1 MTCSLAS
8 SKIRTIYPSAFGCF
22 ASVGKLL
29 SIRAAADD
37 SNVELWIVSEI
48 NSWTAQDFVYMA
60 QYYGNEKPY
69 VLNIYSPGGD
79 PFAAFAIHD
88 FIAANGI
95 KATARVWGHAASAA
109 AIIACSCER
118 VEMGENSFLMVHK
131 AYGGDD
137 QELLDSINEKQ
148 VALFKA
154 KSGMSASAVSKLMEA
169 ETWMDAK
176 EAKANGICDA
186 IIKELKVAAI
196 YKAQYMETN
205 DKPTPEV
212 KPEEVKPVVE
222 ETPKVEPEATEEVE
236 EEVKVTP
243 AEAIQAGFKGSFKF
257 KTKVS
262 AEMKQAV
269 ASLTTEVKDV
279 KAQLQERI
287 DEVTGLK
294 EKLQKAEDAKVKAE
308 GEATAIKA
316 SSTAL
321 TEELAKIKASPLAPK
336 AEATTEKDVQIPGGG
351 PTSNLREKGRPE
363 KLKRIEEETRAA
375 YARFEKPTND

>member
-1 MTCSLAS
+1 M
-8 SKIRTIYPSAFGCF
+8 
-22 ASVGKLL
+22 GKLL
-29 SIRAAADD
+29 SIRASADD

-69 VLNIYSPGGD
+69 ILNIYSPGGD

-88 FIAANGI
+88 FIKANGI

-118 VEMGENSFLMVHK
+118 VEMGENSFMMIHK

-176 EAKANGICDA
+176 EAKANGMCDA

-196 YKAQYMETN
+196 YKAQYMEKET
-205 DKPTPEV
+205 PTPEV

-222 ETPKVEPEATEEVE
+222 ETPKVETPEATEEVE

-269 ASLTTEVKDV
+269 ASLTTEVKGV

-294 EKLQKAEDAKVKAE
+294 EKLTKAEADKVKAE
-308 GEATAIKA
+308 GEAATIKA
-316 SSTAL
+316 NSTAL
-321 TEELAKIKASPLAPK
+321 TEELAKIKSSPLAPK
-336 AEATTEKDVQIPGGG
+336 AEATPEKEVQVPGGG
-351 PTSNLREKGRPE
+351 PKSNLREKGRPD
-363 KLKRIEEETRAA
+363 KLKRIEDETRAA
-375 YARFEKPTND
+375 YARFETPKKD

>member
-1 MTCSLAS
+1 M
-8 SKIRTIYPSAFGCF
+8 
-22 ASVGKLL
+22 GKLL
-29 SIRAAADD
+29 SIRASADD

-69 VLNIYSPGGD
+69 ILNIYSPGGD

-88 FIAANGI
+88 FIKANGI

-118 VEMGENSFLMVHK
+118 VEMGENSFMMIHK

-148 VALFKA
+148 VALFKS
-154 KSGMSASAVSKLMEA
+154 KSGLSPKAVSKLMEA

-176 EAKANGICDA
+176 EAKDNGMCDA

-196 YKAQYMETN
+196 YKAQYMEKET
-205 DKPTPEV
+205 PIPEV
-212 KPEEVKPVVE
+212 KPEEVTPVVE
-222 ETPKVEPEATEEVE
+222 ETPKVEEPEATEEVE
-236 EEVKVTP
+236 QEIPVTP
-243 AEAIQAGFKGSFKF
+243 AQAIEAGFRGKLVAKV
-257 KTKVS
+257 KVS
-262 AEMKQAV
+262 SEMKQAV

-294 EKLQKAEDAKVKAE
+294 EKLEKAEADKVKAE
-308 GEATAIKA
+308 GDAATIKA
-316 SSTAL
+316 TSTAL
-321 TEELAKIKASPLAPK
+321 TEELAKIKSSPLAPK
-336 AEATTEKDVQIPGGG
+336 AEATPEKEVQVPGGG
-351 PTSNLREKGRPE
+351 PKSNLREKGRPD
-363 KLKRIEEETRAA
+363 KLKRIEDETRAA
-375 YARFEKPTND
+375 YARFENPKKD